1 MYKDS
6 KTKLMKKIF
15 INNLLIILIFFLIL
29 EIFLKAFNL
38 ADLRGHGNELK
49 DKQKNIETVVFGK
62 KVYIDK
68 YGYRVSNIDFVYK
81 DQERKFIFVGD
92 SVLFG
97 SGVKN
102 EYTFIEKLR
111 LANPKSLI
119 VNAGIIGNN
128 INEILY
134 DIKKNDKIFNNSN
147 FYVVLTLDDIIGN
160 TLVKKSNETDIKKIN
175 IVDKLKGNL
184 LFKKINLFLRSKSYT
199 YLFLKGIITKPSER
213 YFNESFNNYKLDN
226 NVRYFEKKVNEINN
240 FILKKERKITFIILP
255 YEFQTRNNCEE
266 EFLLPQNEIIKV
278 FKKNKINFIN
288 FTKEFCS
295 YNKPKKLYINF
306 DPVHLSKE
314 GHNLVFKLL
323 NKKIAIY

>member
-15 INNLLIILIFFLIL
+15 INNLLIILIFFFIL

-38 ADLRGHGNELK
+38 ADLRGHGKELRN
-49 DKQKNIETVVFGK
+49 KQKNIETVVFGK
-62 KVYIDK
+62 KVFIDK
-68 YGYRVSNIDFVYK
+68 YGYRVSKNDFVYS
-81 DQERKFIFVGD
+81 DEARKFIFIGD

-102 EYTFIEKLR
+102 EDTFIDKLR
-111 LANPKSLI
+111 KTNPKSLI

-134 DIKKNDKIFNNSN
+134 DIKKNDKIFSKSN

-160 TLVKKSNETDIKKIN
+160 TLVKNLNEGDKQKIN
-175 IVDKLKGNL
+175 VVDKLKGNFF
-184 LFKKINLFLRSKSYT
+184 FKKINLFLRSKSYT

-213 YFNESFNNYKLDN
+213 YFYESFNRYKSN
-226 NVRYFEKKVNEINN
+226 ENINYFEEKVSEINS
-240 FILKKERKITFIILP
+240 FILKKKKRVTFIILP
-255 YEFQTRNNCEE
+255 YEYQTRNNCKEQ
-266 EFLLPQNEIIKV
+266 FLLPQNKLIKI
-278 FKKNKINFIN
+278 FKKNKISFIN
-288 FTKEFCS
+288 FTQEFCS
-295 YNKPKKLYINF
+295 YYKPKKLYINF

-323 NKKIAIY
+323 NKEISIY